1 MWLTLLSWDKW
12 LEVVQTH
19 LMAHSAVEDGKG
31 VGSDRGDVISVGC
44 IVDNRGFQFINYPY
58 IEGNRQRDL
67 KCKIMLAILV
77 TILMS
82 VWRHCM
88 SPDHRK
94 QA

>member
-1 MWLTLLSWDKW
+1 MWLTQLSW
-12 LEVVQTH
+12 EVGPTH
-19 LMAHSAVEDGKG
+19 LMAHLAVEEGRQ
-31 VGSDRGDVISVGC
+31 VGSDRCDVISVGC
-44 IVDNRGFQFINYPY
+44 IVEFINYPH
-58 IEGNRQRDL
+58 IEGNMQRDL
-67 KCKIMLAILV
+67 KCKILVAILL